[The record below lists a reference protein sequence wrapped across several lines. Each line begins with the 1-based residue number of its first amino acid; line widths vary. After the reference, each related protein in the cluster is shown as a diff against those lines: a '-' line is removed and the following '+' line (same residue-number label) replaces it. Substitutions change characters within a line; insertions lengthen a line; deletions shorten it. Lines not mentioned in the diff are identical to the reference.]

1 MDRIKAKISSID
13 DRGTIA
19 ERISAEKFADLGLKD
34 ITLRPYQLEGANW
47 MIQRFHRKHG
57 CILGDE
63 MGLGK
68 TCQTISL
75 LVYILG
81 SELECS
87 EDPALVVSPLSVMGN
102 WQDELKRFA
111 PHLKVVSYT
120 GDKEYR
126 GELRHELRSMENVN
140 VILTTYE
147 ICLKDESFFQKFSW
161 SALIVDEAHRLKN
174 QNSLL
179 HQSLK
184 ELDIRHIVLLTG
196 TPIQNNLRELFAL
209 LSFVAP
215 RVFRPSLADK
225 FVETYEDMSDDHVKD
240 ELHSMLLPFLLRRTK
255 NEVVLDLPKKTEV
268 ILFHGLTALQKKL
281 YKAILTK
288 DHAAFEQNV
297 DMVGMPRTRT
307 SLMNTLMQL
316 RKCVNHPYIFDGVE
330 PEPFELG
337 EHLVDCS
344 GKLHLLDK
352 LLMSLWQQG
361 HKVLLFSQM
370 TRMLD
375 ILQDYLGFRGYEY
388 ERLDGSVRG
397 EERYLAVKNFNQRDD
412 TFVFLLSTKAG
423 GQGLNLVGADTVIF
437 VDSDYNPQN
446 DLQAAARAHRIGQTR
461 PVKIIRLIGRD
472 SVEELI
478 LQRADEKLKLT
489 NDVIEGGKFSLGTSN
504 SGLAG
509 NATQLADM
517 LKFGL
522 DKILQSEESS
532 VKDLDLEE
540 ILGASAGGEW
550 MVDERKDEEDKEE
563 EKMEDDEGSDEEK
576 GHMYMFEGKDYSKE
590 TSAADKK
597 AFDEMMS
604 AQIALIEEEAG
615 GSRTMR
621 KGRGQR
627 GDSLEMMSVLPTV
640 ARKRKQLTEEEKA
653 ERKKKREENAAKR
666 AKLMEEA
673 EMQRAE
679 ERRRR
684 LKDMWEARGYES
696 SNVAMETEEDE
707 DDEAS
712 EDGNVDLSGD
722 AEDVG
727 VALRYVRGDVTHP
740 INTGDQDAIVVHCVD
755 DSGSWGHGG
764 LFSALARRSPQPERL
779 YELAGKMR
787 DLNLGDAHLVPIDDV
802 VSREAGKDWVALIV
816 AQHRDKNNHL
826 SGIKLTALDKGLQ
839 RLYKAAKKCNGT
851 VHLPRI
857 GHSTPAFNW
866 YGTERLI
873 RKHLASR
880 GVPTSIYYY
889 PRKGSKTKRPSPQDD
904 DDEDTKPSSHAA
916 RSHSNEDDDDEDA
929 AEPSCSSHKRTKQE
943 KKTDPSRNQEEEE
956 EAEKKSGLAEFL
968 SGLSA
973 CIHKSVDGE
982 KERKKLR
989 RYIIAHNGDVHE
1001 ECSDKT
1007 THLLVSEGFH
1017 GDLSDVDKF
1026 PSLKVVTAD
1035 WLWDSV
1041 AKQRKQPERDYVIS

>member
-1 MDRIKAKISSID
+1 MERIKAKISSID
-13 DRGTIA
+13 DRGTTSD
-19 ERISAEKFADLGLKD
+19 RISAEKFSDLGLKD

-120 GDKEYR
+120 GEKSFR

-184 ELDIRHIVLLTG
+184 ELDVRHIVLLTG
-196 TPIQNNLRELFAL
+196 TPIQNNLRELYAL

-225 FVETYEDMSDDHVKD
+225 FVETYEDISDNEVKD

-255 NEVVLDLPKKTEV
+255 SEVVLDLPKKSEV
-268 ILFHGLTALQKKL
+268 ILFHGLTGLQKKL

-288 DHAAFEQNV
+288 DHAAFEQQIDV
-297 DMVGMPRTRT
+297 VGIPRTKT

-337 EHLVDCS
+337 EHLVECS

-352 LLMSLWQQG
+352 LLMFLWQQG

-375 ILQDYLGFRGYEY
+375 ILQDYLAFRGYEY

-412 TFVFLLSTKAG
+412 TFAFLLSTKAG

-437 VDSDYNPQN
+437 IDSDYNPQN

-461 PVKIIRLIGRD
+461 PVKIIRLIGKD

-478 LQRADEKLKLT
+478 LRRADEKLKLT
-489 NDVIEGGKFSLGTSN
+489 NDVIEGGKFSLGTAN
-504 SGLAG
+504 SGLAE
-509 NATQLADM
+509 NATQLSDM

-522 DKILQSEESS
+522 EKLLQSDESS
-532 VKDLDLEE
+532 VKDLQLQE
-540 ILGASAGGEW
+540 ILGGSAGGEW
-550 MVDERKDEEDKEE
+550 MPDERNDEEE
-563 EKMEDDEGSDEEK
+563 EKMEEDDGSDEEK
-576 GHMYMFEGKDYSKE
+576 DHMYMFEGKDYSKE
-590 TSAADKK
+590 TSTADKK
-597 AFDEMMS
+597 TFDEMMS
-604 AQIALIEEEAG
+604 AQIAVIQEEAS
-615 GSRTMR
+615 GSRAMR
-621 KGRGQR
+621 KNRGQR
-627 GDSLEMMSVLPTV
+627 GDTLEMMSVLPMV

-653 ERKKKREENAAKR
+653 ERKKKREENAAKK
-666 AKLMEEA
+666 AKMMEEA
-673 EMQRAE
+673 EIQRAE

-684 LKDMWEARGYES
+684 MKEMWEARGYES
-696 SNVAMETEEDE
+696 SNIAMEME
-707 DDEAS
+707 DDDDEGS
-712 EDGNVDLSGD
+712 EDGDVNLSGD
-722 AEDVG
+722 SSEEEG
-727 VALRYVRGDVTHP
+727 VALRYVRGDATHP
-740 INTGDQDAIVVHCVD
+740 INTSGQNAIVVHCVD
-755 DSGSWGHGG
+755 DSGSWGRGG

-787 DLNLGDAHLVPIDDV
+787 DLNLGDAHLIPIDDV
-802 VSREAGKDWVALIV
+802 ESRDAGNDWVALIV
-816 AQHRDKNNHL
+816 AQHRDKNNYL

-839 RLYKAAKKCNGT
+839 RLYKAAKKHNAT

-880 GVPTSIYYY
+880 GIQTSIYYY
-889 PRKGSKTKRPSPQDD
+889 PRKGNKPRRPTPQDD
-904 DDEDTKPSSHAA
+904 DD
-916 RSHSNEDDDDEDA
+916 DDDDSK
-929 AEPSCSSHKRTKQE
+929 PSTSSSHRSHRHSNQDDSGEENE
-943 KKTDPSRNQEEEE
+943 KER
-956 EAEKKSGLAEFL
+956 SGLADFM
-968 SGLSA
+968 SGVSV
-973 CIHKSVDGE
+973 CIHRSVEEE

-989 RYIIAHNGDVHE
+989 RYIMAHNGDVDE
-1001 ECSDKT
+1001 ECSDRT
-1007 THLLVSEGFH
+1007 THLIIPKGFH
-1017 GDLSDVDKF
+1017 EDLSDLDKF
-1026 PSLKVVTAD
+1026 SSLQVVTAD

-1041 AKQRKQPERDYVIS
+1041 AKQRKQPESDYVIN